1 VKAEEEILFLIQILM
16 NTKSLKK
23 YVELSKSMMPQ
34 DHGVRTFHTTFVLNK
49 SKVVAIGINNVKTHP
64 ATLKYNY
71 CGQVGLHSELSAV
84 IKLGKEDCS
93 DLTFVNV
100 RVKKNG
106 SIGTSL
112 PCRGCMDMLNQVGFK
127 KVYFT
132 NEKGDFTKL
141 K

>member
-1 VKAEEEILFLIQILM
+1 M
-16 NTKSLKK
+16 NMKNLKK

-49 SKVVAIGINNVKTHP
+49 SKVVAIGINNIKTHP
-64 ATLKYNY
+64 ATLKYDY

-84 IKLGKEDCS
+84 IRLGKEDCS

-100 RVKKNG
+100 RVKKDG
-106 SIGTSL
+106 TIGTSL

-127 KVYFT
+127 KIYFT
-132 NEKGDFTKL
+132 NEKGLFQKID
-141 K
+141 